1 MGEVIDLAEIDKM
14 IDELEKTEQL
24 NARECK
30 LLVRA
35 CVMRQFLACNPPQN
49 PPF

>member
-1 MGEVIDLAEIDKM
+1 MGEVINLAEIDKM
-14 IDELEKTEQL
+14 IDELEKTKQL

-35 CVMRQFLACNPPQN
+35 CVVRQFLACNPPAKS
-49 PPF
+49 PI